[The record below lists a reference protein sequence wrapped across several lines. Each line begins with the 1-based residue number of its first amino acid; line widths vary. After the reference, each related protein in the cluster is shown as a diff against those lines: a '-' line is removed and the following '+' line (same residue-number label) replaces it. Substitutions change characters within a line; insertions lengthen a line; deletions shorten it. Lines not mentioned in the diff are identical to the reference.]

1 MALVILLDLV
11 NLLLYDFML
20 NLKWLKFPLIF
31 IFWFANVVTFIL
43 MYLASW
49 FCYRVA
55 ARSSTI

>member
-11 NLLLYDFML
+11 NLLIYDFML
-20 NLKWLKFPLIF
+20 NLKWLKIPLIF
-31 IFWFANVVTFIL
+31 IFWFAIVVTFIL

-49 FCYRVA
+49 FCYCVA